1 MYRRTSYN
9 TLNAQ
14 VRAGAHK
21 ALAALCVLFI
31 FFSCSGDSVLS
42 TIDESTDSTDPLTFT
57 CALTQEEQTAA
68 AARRAGTPVYLK
80 SDFKESTYKAFATT
94 HQTTVMQDYHV
105 EYKTT
110 GTAWDGTIRPYWD
123 YTGVPGQ
130 YTHYWDYS
138 NFPYRFH
145 AVAPYDAPAGGSPRV
160 TFNDKDLRI
169 TAPYACQTC
178 HNGMVQPDDATAEP
192 YTVAQLH
199 RATDGKDYDLLAISD
214 DNTHLNNGST
224 VRHRQ
229 VWMPFHH
236 LNAKIRFAVY
246 SLAPWATANALY
258 IKDLTV
264 KVVSDHFTVS
274 AAGYHASCSGTG
286 TPDDPYTGWRVDPP
300 YATDGSGTGFV
311 LSAADQVST
320 YPTLFRFDGGKEVEG
335 NDLSLCQT
343 QKTAFFLQCKNGMM
357 QLPQT
362 DVRMTVSFKIYKA
375 DGTLYQTFTDV
386 PIEYELDGTYH
397 PKHTW
402 RSGFIYTYYLVLGT
416 EGSTPDK
423 LALTFTASLVP
434 WEDISGS
441 LSTDLEQ

>member
-1 MYRRTSYN
+1 MYRRTLYN

-42 TIDESTDSTDPLTFT
+42 DIDESTDSTDPLAFT
-57 CALTQEEQTAA
+57 CEETQDVMTAK
-68 AARRAGTPVYLK
+68 RATTPVYLQ
-80 SDFKESTYKAFATT
+80 SDFKVNTYKAYATPS
-94 HQTTVMQDYHV
+94 QFTVMDGYLV

-130 YTHYWDYS
+130 YVKYWDYS

-145 AVAPYDAPAGGSPRV
+145 AVAPYTAGTTLV
-160 TFNDKDLRI
+160 AFDDKNLRI
-169 TAPYACQTC
+169 SAPYSYQTC
-178 HNGMVQPDDATAEP
+178 HNGTVSPEAATAEP
-192 YTVAQLH
+192 YLVAQLH
-199 RATDGKDYDLLAISD
+199 RNTDGKDYDLLAINE
-214 DNTHLNNGST
+214 DNSHLNNGST

-246 SLAPWATANALY
+246 SLAPWASANMLY
-258 IKDLTV
+258 IKDLTIN
-264 KVVSDHFTVS
+264 VVSDNFSTS
-274 AAGYHASCSGTG
+274 AEGYQASCSGTG
-286 TPDDPYTGWRVDPP
+286 TVADPYTGWRIDPP
-300 YATDGSGTGFV
+300 YAGGSAPGFIVNDGNK
-311 LSAADQVST
+311 VSSH
-320 YPTLFRFDGGKEVEG
+320 PRLFRFDGGKEVAG

-343 QKTAFFLQCKNGMM
+343 QKTAFFLQCSGGIM
-357 QLPQT
+357 QIPQT
-362 DVRMTVSFKIYKA
+362 DVRMTVSFKVYKE

-397 PKHTW
+397 PLHTW

-434 WEDISGS
+434 WEEISGS